1 MEPLESLLRQQS
13 RESYR
18 QMMVR
23 LLPNLPPQTIVG
35 VPTPELRRLAGQM
48 EGAGAFLES
57 LPHGCFEENQIH
69 CFLLEKSRD
78 FSWVA
83 EQVERFLPYVDNWAT
98 CDQLRPKA
106 FAANHAQ
113 LLPYIR
119 RWLDSD
125 HPYTV
130 RFAMGMLMCH
140 FLEEDFDPEYPELV
154 ARVYSQEYYVQM
166 MAAWYFATALA
177 KQYETV
183 FPYIAQQRLDKW
195 VHNKAIQKA
204 VESRRITQ
212 EQKALLRQ
220 YRIK

>member
-1 MEPLESLLRQQS
+1 M
-13 RESYR
+13 
-18 QMMVR
+18 
-23 LLPNLPPQTIVG
+23 
-35 VPTPELRRLAGQM
+35 A
-48 EGAGAFLES
+48 A
-57 LPHGCFEENQIH
+57 EENQIH

-130 RFAMGMLMCH
+130 RFAMEMLMCH
-140 FLEEDFDPEYPELV
+140 FLEEDFDLEYPELV

-166 MAAWYFATALA
+166 MALRAFCHGAGQAVRGGVSLHRPA
-177 KQYETV
+177 AAGQMGS
-183 FPYIAQQRLDKW
+183 QQGHTEGK
-195 VHNKAIQKA
+195 
-204 VESRRITQ
+204 ESRRITQ
-212 EQKALLRQ
+212 ERCSCCGSIGSNSFLFSKMQTG
-220 YRIK
+220 